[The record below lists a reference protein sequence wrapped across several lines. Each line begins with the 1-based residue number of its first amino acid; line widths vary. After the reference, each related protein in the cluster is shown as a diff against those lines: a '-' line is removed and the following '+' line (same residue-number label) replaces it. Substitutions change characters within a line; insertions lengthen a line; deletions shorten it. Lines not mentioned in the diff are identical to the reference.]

1 MIEALFYN
9 YMRETNPMKPLLWC
23 KSILAAAYIFFRW
36 AAEIIGLWSY
46 CLWELEHVE
55 RPSVLGG
62 VHSDEPSL
70 FLRHISSTSISPQPQ
85 YLLNLNISSTSPHR
99 PKVSLISPH
108 KAEGLSA
115 ISASHTYYL
124 CGSISSA
131 ALREESYY
139 QWQHWFSTKHWRC
152 RDVSVQGRASCP
164 SKNNVRPIFQN
175 GGVFLQRLC
184 HFRGRAWSPPAPD
197 ACIHVKNI
205 KCALFSTYLAL
216 HYKK

>member
-1 MIEALFYN
+1 MQVDSRGSVYIF
-9 YMRETNPMKPLLWC
+9 PLSRGDNRAMELLPQRIRARW
-23 KSILAAAYIFFRW
+23 KTFGLGRSSQRWTITILAA
-36 AAEIIGLWSY
+36 
-46 CLWELEHVE
+46 
-55 RPSVLGG
+55 
-62 VHSDEPSL
+62 
-70 FLRHISSTSISPQPQ
+70 

-139 QWQHWFSTKHWRC
+139 QWQHWFSTK
-152 RDVSVQGRASCP
+152 GRASCP
-164 SKNNVRPIFQN
+164 SKNNVRPIFQS

-184 HFRGRAWSPPAPD
+184 HFSWEGMKPP
-197 ACIHVKNI
+197 CTGCMYTCEKYQVRFIFYI
-205 KCALFSTYLAL
+205 SRFAL
-216 HYKK
+216 